1 MVMQELKRGKNGTV
15 FHSKNGIE
23 TKKKH
28 GMPLMSGGHR
38 IGQQVPLTQYRQ
50 RFNYHNDP
58 NKNTGNDEIIM
69 VACKN
74 KISIVPP
81 L

>member
-23 TKKKH
+23 NKKKH

-38 IGQQVPLTQYRQ
+38 IGQQVPLT
-50 RFNYHNDP
+50 
-58 NKNTGNDEIIM
+58 
-69 VACKN
+69 
-74 KISIVPP
+74 
-81 L
+81 